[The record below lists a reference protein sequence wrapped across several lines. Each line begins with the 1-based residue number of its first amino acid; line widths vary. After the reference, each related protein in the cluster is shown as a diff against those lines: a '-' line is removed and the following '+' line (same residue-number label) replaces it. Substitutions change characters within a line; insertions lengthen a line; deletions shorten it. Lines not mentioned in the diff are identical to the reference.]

1 MYVLLLIN
9 IRINSKFRKT
19 QINVM
24 QVSKWISLESV
35 NKPQSDTDIFR
46 TLFPK
51 NTFGGLLMQKTNK
64 FHEAFQS
71 IDLLCKSMDWF
82 LHDNGLRHERVKEFW
97 WNGVTWNSTV
107 IWFRG
112 YCASKSIIIHISIT
126 DWKT

>member
-1 MYVLLLIN
+1 
-9 IRINSKFRKT
+9 
-19 QINVM
+19 M

-64 FHEAFQS
+64 F
-71 IDLLCKSMDWF
+71 
-82 LHDNGLRHERVKEFW
+82 LHDNGLRHERVKDFW